1 MTIARYAVY
10 FCWATFDE
18 PKVVSKTFKM
28 IMRLPK
34 MGALD
39 SYTNL
44 EKKFENVKTKEWD
57 IKPQIGTNVFLY

>member
-1 MTIARYAVY
+1 
-10 FCWATFDE
+10 
-18 PKVVSKTFKM
+18 
-28 IMRLPK
+28 

-57 IKPQIGTNVFLY
+57 IKPQIGTNVFQINIPMQYAGPHNVVQSYLLI